1 LLQQYEKLKK
11 VLSSA
16 KKIVFFTGA
25 GISAESG
32 IPTFRGKDGI
42 WNKMKPEEL
51 ANFNAFVRNP
61 EIVWEWYQY
70 RKKIVHQASPN
81 PAHLTI
87 SELQNY
93 FDEVTVVTQNVDNFH
108 NRAGSKTVYEL
119 HGNIEK
125 NYCINCG
132 KRFDFENLIVED
144 KVPKCNCGGL
154 IRPDIV
160 WFGEYLPEEAYS
172 LSEHAAKTCDV
183 MFVIGTSAV
192 VYPAANIAYIAK
204 RSGKFLVEINIERTE
219 LSGLADISLIGK
231 AGEILPQIL
240 QLVKEEKSY
249 GKNKS

>member
-1 LLQQYEKLKK
+1 LLQQYEKLKS

-32 IPTFRGKDGI
+32 IPTFRGKEGI

-51 ANFNAFVRNP
+51 ANFDAFLRNP
-61 EIVWEWYQY
+61 QIVWDWYQY

-93 FDEVTVVTQNVDNFH
+93 FDEITVVTQNVDNFH
-108 NRAGSKTVYEL
+108 LRAGSEVVHEL

-125 NYCINCG
+125 NYCITCA
-132 KRFDFENLIVED
+132 KRYDFENLSVGE
-144 KVPKCNCGGL
+144 KVPRCDCGGL

-172 LSEHAAKTCDV
+172 LSEAAAEDCDV
-183 MFVIGTSAV
+183 MFIVGTSAV
-192 VYPAANIAYIAK
+192 VFPAANIPYIAK
-204 RSGKFLVEINIERTE
+204 RNGKYLVEINIERTE
-219 LSGLADISLIGK
+219 LSNFADLSLFGK

-240 QLVKEEKSY
+240 QLVKEE
-249 GKNKS
+249 

>member
-1 LLQQYEKLKK
+1 VLQHYEKLKT

-51 ANFNAFVRNP
+51 ANFSAFLRNP
-61 EIVWEWYQY
+61 EIVWDWYQY

-81 PAHLTI
+81 AAHLAI

-93 FDEVTVVTQNVDNFH
+93 FEEVTVVTQNVDNFH
-108 NRAGSKTVYEL
+108 RRAGSKTVYEL

-125 NYCINCG
+125 NYCIKCK
-132 KRFDFENLIVED
+132 KRYDDKDLVIED
-144 KVPKCNCGGL
+144 KVPGCECGGL
-154 IRPDIV
+154 IRPDIF
-160 WFGEYLPEEAYS
+160 WFGEFLPEDAYS
-172 LSEHAAKTCDV
+172 SSELAAEACDV
-183 MFVIGTSAV
+183 LFIVGTSAV
-192 VYPAANIAYIAK
+192 VFPAANIPYIAK
-204 RSGKFLVEINIERTE
+204 RNGKFLIEVNIEKTE
-219 LSGLADISLIGK
+219 LSDIADISLIGK

-240 QLVKEEKSY
+240 QLVKEEKID
-249 GKNKS
+249 GKK

>member
-1 LLQQYEKLKK
+1 MLQQYEKLKR

-51 ANFNAFVRNP
+51 ANFNAFLRNP
-61 EIVWEWYQY
+61 EIVWDWYQY

-81 PAHLTI
+81 AAHLTV

-93 FDEVTVVTQNVDNFH
+93 FDEVVVVTQNVDNFH
-108 NRAGSKTVYEL
+108 HRAGSKIVYEL

-125 NYCINCG
+125 NYCINCK
-132 KRFDFENLIVED
+132 KRYDDENFPAEN
-144 KVPKCNCGGL
+144 KVPKCGCGGL

-160 WFGEYLPEEAYS
+160 WFGEFLPEEAYS
-172 LSEHAAKTCDV
+172 LSETAAETCDLL
-183 MFVIGTSAV
+183 FVVGTSAV
-192 VYPAANIAYIAK
+192 VFPAANIPYIAK
-204 RSGKFLVEINIERTE
+204 RNRKFLIEVNIEKTE
-219 LSGLADISLIGK
+219 LSNIADLSLIGK

-240 QLVKEEKSY
+240 QLVKEEKNY